1 MKLWESA
8 SIGTVTLRNRTVRS
22 ATNEHLAERDGRM
35 TKALIECYE
44 ELASHEVGLIIT
56 GHYAVDALARV
67 DAGQPYLDERTDRA
81 LLQEAAER
89 VHAKGGKLVIQLN
102 HGGLNASEKVN
113 GCPAQGPMELSE
125 ADRSLLLQKYAAAAR
140 LAKEAGFDGVQVHMA
155 HGYLLSSYLNPK
167 ENVRDD
173 AYGGSVENRFR
184 FPGEVLKAVR
194 KEWGPEGMV
203 LVKVN
208 CDAVEDL
215 HRVLELCEEAGVDA
229 AEVSGLGFAHQE
241 VKGEPFYL
249 KEALAAGEGIRI
261 PLILVGGIV
270 SEKGAEQVLEAGIPF
285 VSFSRSL
292 ICEPDFIEKL
302 KGGAEKSKCIHCN
315 NCFRVYRER
324 YRRCVLHRQEIPQL
338 RKTFGE

>member
-113 GCPAQGPMELSE
+113 GRPAQGPVSYTHLS
-125 ADRSLLLQKYAAAAR
+125 RM
-140 LAKEAGFDGVQVHMA
+140 AG
-155 HGYLLSSYLNPK
+155 
-167 ENVRDD
+167 
-173 AYGGSVENRFR
+173 
-184 FPGEVLKAVR
+184 
-194 KEWGPEGMV
+194 
-203 LVKVN
+203 
-208 CDAVEDL
+208 
-215 HRVLELCEEAGVDA
+215 
-229 AEVSGLGFAHQE
+229 
-241 VKGEPFYL
+241 
-249 KEALAAGEGIRI
+249 
-261 PLILVGGIV
+261 
-270 SEKGAEQVLEAGIPF
+270 
-285 VSFSRSL
+285 
-292 ICEPDFIEKL
+292 
-302 KGGAEKSKCIHCN
+302 
-315 NCFRVYRER
+315 
-324 YRRCVLHRQEIPQL
+324 
-338 RKTFGE
+338 T